1 MVSNLFGTRGQF
13 RARQLF
19 SWTGCR
25 RWFQDD
31 SSALHLL
38 CSICWESNT
47 TVALTGDGAPAVM
60 WVLRRAVQTDE
71 ASLTRPPL
79 NPAVPNRWTV
89 AQGSRT
95 SGWEY
100 DLCQCVPGTIEKS
113 VYSAVVGWNILWM
126 SIRSRWMTVVQIYL
140 GTHFSTCSIN

>member
-1 MVSNLFGTRGQF
+1 MVSNPFGTRGQF
-13 RARQLF
+13 CGRQFF
-19 SWTGCR
+19 SWTRCR

-60 WVLRRAVQTDE
+60 RVLRRAVQTDE
-71 ASLTRPPL
+71 ALLTRPPL

-89 AQGSRT
+89 AQGLGT

-100 DLCQCVPGTIEKS
+100 HLCQFVPGTIEKS
-113 VYSAVVGWNILWM
+113 VYSAVVRWNILWM
-126 SIRSRWMTVVQIYL
+126 SIRSRWMTVAQIYL